1 MTQTLARARATALA
15 AALLTLLAPAAR
27 ADLIDDLQDPFP
39 GLPGAPTPD
48 TWWTKGKTNFDLGG
62 TRWST
67 GANWTAGLDN
77 DRAVGFGGGGSATSI
92 NDLRDLRLR
101 SISFAGSSAF
111 TLQGEA
117 FTVTDGLFNG
127 SSVLQT
133 VQASVGTSSLNK
145 SQSWNGGTAGL
156 QLQMSG
162 TVHGSLALNRVQA
175 AVAGPLTLAL
185 GHPTNIAGAQTLD
198 LRSSQLTT
206 AGANLSVTH
215 ALGGLRVQLSGS
227 QWTNTGALTLGG
239 TTRAAT
245 LGIDATSKLRT
256 DQLSIASNGT
266 LTLAGGEL
274 SFASLSRSGALDW
287 QRGRVQ
293 ARGALALSALGTQ
306 VSLGSARQL
315 EVQGALSVDAGE
327 RLTVAAGSNALKTS
341 NLRLNGGTLQAD
353 GPLGSGVGQLSG
365 QGRWQ
370 GRVSGSTLIQASGG
384 RLQLGDAQ
392 QAGAVALQGTL
403 NVGANASVQL
413 DALDVAQLGP
423 STLLGQGAVLASTAG
438 IALGRGETLTVNTSA
453 QIQGRLINDG
463 TVTAQQRGP
472 LRAGLLQVTG
482 EVSGTGAFRGN
493 LELLG
498 GLSPGDQQG
507 EGLGTLDFGGGEVW
521 LGPGSVL
528 TLDLGQ
534 SGGQWT
540 GDRLANVG
548 VLHAGGAL
556 RLRLHDMDP
565 ALAGGWQGLSFGR
578 IAGQF
583 SSITLEGADGWTL
596 DTAQL
601 MASGRVSI
609 TPVPEPAPA
618 LLMLLGLA
626 ALPWCRRR
634 LQG

>member
-1 MTQTLARARATALA
+1 MPLPRARARATALA

-48 TWWTKGKTNFDLGG
+48 IWWTKGKTNLDLAG
-62 TRWST
+62 TQWST
-67 GANWTAGLDN
+67 AANWTGGLTN
-77 DRAVGFGGGGSATSI
+77 DRAVGFGRGGSATSV

-101 SISFAGSSAF
+101 SVSFGGSSAF

-133 VQASVGTSSLNK
+133 VQARVGTASLSQ

-162 TVHGSLALNRVQA
+162 TVHGSLTLNKVQA
-175 AVAGPLTLAL
+175 TVAGALTPAL
-185 GHPTNIAGAQTLD
+185 GHPLNLGSAQALT

-206 AGANLSVTH
+206 TGANLNVTP
-215 ALGGLRVQLSGS
+215 ALEGLRVQLNAS
-227 QWTNTGALTLGG
+227 QWTNTGALALGG

-245 LGIDATSKLRT
+245 LGIDAASKLRT
-256 DQLSIASNGT
+256 DQLTIAGNGT

-287 QRGRVQ
+287 QLGRVQ
-293 ARGALALSALGTQ
+293 ARGALALAALGTQ
-306 VSLGSARQL
+306 VSLGSTRQL
-315 EVQGALSVDAGE
+315 EVQGTLTVNSGE
-327 RLTVAAGSNALKTS
+327 RLALAAGSQALKTS

-370 GRVSGSTLIQASGG
+370 GRVGGGTLIQASGG

-423 STLLGQGAVLASTAG
+423 STLLGQGSVLASAAG
-438 IALGRGETLTVNTSA
+438 IVLGRGETLTVTTA
-453 QIQGRLINDG
+453 AEIQGRFINDG
-463 TVTAQQRGP
+463 LVTAQQRAP
-472 LRAGLLQVTG
+472 LRAGLLHVTG

-493 LELLG
+493 LDLLG
-498 GLSPGDQQG
+498 GLSPGGDLG
-507 EGLGTLDFGGGEVW
+507 AGVGTLDFGGGEVW
-521 LGPGSVL
+521 LGSSSVL

-556 RLRLHDMDP
+556 RLRLHGADP
-565 ALAGGWQGLSFGR
+565 ALAGSWQGLSFGR